1 MSPIGK
7 NVTIIHIYIKI
18 PNGLYWYSKSKVH
31 VKCKMTPSGSL
42 DTGIAYIDIVLA
54 GIIIRHPSVVCIN
67 VKARYRMFPPKNVPQ
82 SLLPKPNLGFQKVPV
97 SGVGAAGEG

>member
-1 MSPIGK
+1 MKRKNVPIGK
-7 NVTIIHIYIKI
+7 SIAIIPTACVLFIKI

-54 GIIIRHPSVVCIN
+54 GIIIRHPPVVCIN
-67 VKARYRMFPPKNVPQ
+67 VKAR
-82 SLLPKPNLGFQKVPV
+82 
-97 SGVGAAGEG
+97 